1 MSKWVASWATER
13 RSRFARICNL
23 RYSASGKFL
32 IFRVATAFFPPFF
45 LHLVS
50 SRAMTVKADA
60 PADLAS
66 RIRSRGA
73 RCVLRWQR
81 HTVALPCAL
90 RARQTNHWRLRRENQ
105 PAAANHRERG
115 DVLPCRKAHLRRVRS
130 VGSLEP
136 LPSRN
141 RIRPRRCAF
150 PPRRAGLRRRAGCSA
165 AKRSVRPHARS
176 AKRSLSRV
184 VELVRGSLMAGL
196 KPCATEAAPTAHR
209 PVVLRMWVSCAGFC

>member
-115 DVLPCRKAHLRRVRS
+115 DVS
-130 VGSLEP
+130 
-136 LPSRN
+136 
-141 RIRPRRCAF
+141 
-150 PPRRAGLRRRAGCSA
+150 RAG
-165 AKRSVRPHARS
+165 KRICGAYEALGVSNPSHRVIGSGREDA
-176 AKRSLSRV
+176 LSRL
-184 VELVRGSLMAGL
+184 VELVCGGGL
-196 KPCATEAAPTAHR
+196 VAPPQSGRFVLTREVRSGASPASSSWFVEA
-209 PVVLRMWVSCAGFC
+209 